1 MNYQICK
8 PCIQNNLKLDFT
20 FFYNYL
26 HMHSEIIFDVE
37 TKKLFSD
44 IEGNDPGDLGVSI
57 VSLYKR
63 KVDKGQKE
71 TEGKLL
77 SFWEEDFDDMWSIF
91 NSADRIIGFNSLG
104 FDVPALLP
112 YAPPEFAKLK
122 HFDIMDEVKK
132 EFGRRISLD
141 DIAKETLGSVKTDI
155 GINAVK
161 YWEAGDQQSLTKLQK
176 YCEADVLITRDV
188 YDFAVREKNLKFK
201 DKWNTLREVK
211 LDFSYPVEEAS
222 ANGQAGLF

>member
-1 MNYQICK
+1 MTMY
-8 PCIQNNLKLDFT
+8 
-20 FFYNYL
+20 
-26 HMHSEIIFDVE
+26 SEVIFDVE
-37 TKKLFSD
+37 TKKLFGD

-57 VSLYKR
+57 VSLYSR
-63 KVDKGQKE
+63 KVDEDQEE
-71 TEGKLL
+71 TQGEIL
-77 SFWEEDFDDMWSIF
+77 SFWEQDFDEMWSLF

-104 FDVPALLP
+104 FDVPALVP

-132 EFGRRISLD
+132 KFGRRIRLD

-161 YWEAGDQQSLTKLQK
+161 YWEAGDEESLAKLQE

-188 YDFAVREKNLKFK
+188 YDFAVKEKSLRFK
-201 DKWNTLREVK
+201 DKWNTLRTVE
-211 LDFSYPVEEAS
+211 LDFSYPKVEE
-222 ANGQAGLF
+222 NNGGQAGLF